1 MEETIQ
7 LKKSYSKNKAMIYE
21 VPLDESSGYTHIYLT
36 SVVHNDVKE
45 LRRRLKRQFSLI
57 NSNGTVPIEEY
68 EKMENID
75 SFEDEIKDINLEE
88 NNGDMIEPKNE
99 LNLSNVF
106 SYAFGVGTLITLVQL
121 SFLLTI
127 IKEYFSEPINIT
139 SDPE

>member
-21 VPLDESSGYTHIYLT
+21 VPLDESSGYPHIYLT

-68 EKMENID
+68 EKMEI
-75 SFEDEIKDINLEE
+75 
-88 NNGDMIEPKNE
+88 
-99 LNLSNVF
+99 
-106 SYAFGVGTLITLVQL
+106 
-121 SFLLTI
+121 
-127 IKEYFSEPINIT
+127 
-139 SDPE
+139 